1 MKKKLIIII
10 DQYFTEFHKKSL
22 NINFFRKT
30 FETKIIYYN
39 YLFKYPKKKYVD
51 IQARSVSDLVKLIL
65 LEKNFFYL
73 IDALTLN
80 LDSVLIRKKLKNI
93 KNINNVVVK
102 QLNGYPAMK
111 KNNLLE
117 FIKNRY
123 DSLFKFKSIF
133 FKILNIFLYY
143 FFNKFEKKDIL
154 IVPGKKKYLG
164 GFKNYIYTRTK
175 EYSLIRFKNKE
186 NNKKYAVFLDS
197 NLIKHPEHARPE
209 IHTNFSEMAPR
220 IHNQLNNFL
229 IDLSKLIN
237 VEIII
242 LSHPSNSIK
251 NLKRYFKKF
260 KIVKNKTQMY
270 LSRASLILNINS
282 TAYAEGV
289 ILKKPIIH
297 LTSFDIERV
306 INSINLIKKISY
318 ELGSDVINL
327 DNWDGKIN
335 TKNIFNY
342 NKNKYSE
349 YVNNY
354 LKHPKA
360 KNNNN
365 WYESFYD
372 FAKNN

>member
-10 DQYFTEFHKKSL
+10 DQYFTKFHKKSL
-22 NINFFRKT
+22 NINFFRKK
-30 FETKIIYYN
+30 FETKIVYYN

-51 IQARSVSDLVKLIL
+51 IQVSSVSDLVKLIL

-80 LDSVLIRKKLKNI
+80 LDSVLIRKKIKNL
-93 KNINNVVVK
+93 KNINNVVIK
-102 QLNGYPAMK
+102 QLNGYPEMI
-111 KNNLLE
+111 KNNLMQ

-133 FKILNIFLYY
+133 FKILNIFLHY
-143 FFNKFEKKDIL
+143 FFIKFEKKDIL
-154 IVPGKKKYLG
+154 IVPGKKKYLS

-175 EYSLIRFKNKE
+175 EFPSIKLKNKE
-186 NNKKYAVFLDS
+186 YNKKYAVFLDS
-197 NLIKHPEHARPE
+197 NLIKHPEHGNPG

-229 IDLSKLIN
+229 IDLRKLIN
-237 VEIII
+237 IEIII

-260 KIVKNKTQMY
+260 IVVKNKTQMY

-289 ILKKPIIH
+289 ILKKPIVH

-318 ELGSDVINL
+318 ELGSNVINL

-349 YVNNY
+349 YINNY

>member
-1 MKKKLIIII
+1 
-10 DQYFTEFHKKSL
+10 
-22 NINFFRKT
+22 
-30 FETKIIYYN
+30 
-39 YLFKYPKKKYVD
+39 
-51 IQARSVSDLVKLIL
+51 L

-93 KNINNVVVK
+93 RNINNVVVK
-102 QLNGYPAMK
+102 QLNGYPTMI
-111 KNNLLE
+111 KNNLLQ

-123 DSLFKFKSIF
+123 DSLFKLKSIF

-143 FFNKFEKKDIL
+143 FFIKFEKKDIL
-154 IVPGKKKYLG
+154 IVPGKKKYLS

-197 NLIKHPEHARPE
+197 NLIKHPEHEHPE

-229 IDLSKLIN
+229 IDLRKLIN

-282 TAYAEGV
+282 TAYTEGV
-289 ILKKPIIH
+289 ILKKPIMH

-318 ELGSDVINL
+318 ELGSNLINL

-342 NKNKYSE
+342 NKNKYSL